1 MRTIERL
8 SRYRRVL
15 TDPSRQ
21 GVSYIF
27 SHTLAALVQ
36 VTPSQVR
43 RDIMG
48 LGCAGNPT
56 RGYRVEELL
65 AAIATVVDDDQPQPV
80 ILVGIGKLGSALLNF
95 FRGHRPNLQV
105 VAAFDNNP
113 EKVNRIYQGVRC
125 YTLEDLPRIV
135 AAERVSAAIL
145 AVPATAAQ
153 EAANQVVF
161 AGVCGILNF
170 APAPLFLPA
179 HVHVESI
186 DLTTALEKVL
196 FHTRHHALSSV
207 VLNPR

>member
-1 MRTIERL
+1 MRTVERL

-15 TDPSRQ
+15 TDPGRQ
-21 GVSYIF
+21 AMPYVF
-27 SHTLAALVQ
+27 SHTLASLVQ

-65 AAIATVVDDDQPQPV
+65 AAIAQVVDDNQPQPV
-80 ILVGIGKLGSALLNF
+80 ILVGIGKLGSALINY

-113 EKVNRIYQGVRC
+113 DKVNRIFQGVRC
-125 YTLEDLPRIV
+125 YPLDELPRIV
-135 AAERVSAAIL
+135 AAERVQAAIL
-145 AVPATAAQ
+145 AVPAAAAQ
-153 EAANQVVF
+153 EAAHQIVF
-161 AGVCGILNF
+161 AGVSGILNF

-196 FHTRHHALSSV
+196 FHTRHQTLSTV